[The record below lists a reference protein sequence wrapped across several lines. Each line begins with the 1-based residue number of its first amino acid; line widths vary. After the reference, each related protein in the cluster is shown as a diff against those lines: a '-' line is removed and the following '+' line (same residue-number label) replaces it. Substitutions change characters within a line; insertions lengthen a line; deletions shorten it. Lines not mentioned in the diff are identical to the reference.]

1 MDLEIV
7 YALLGIL
14 ILVVVIVLTLRSG
27 SKQHVQSKSQKRD
40 QILNEYE
47 KELQESLEPIKG
59 DKKLYV
65 EKKSELLKKLS
76 SELSRNIF
84 FDGSEIR
91 EIILYLSKKY

>member
-1 MDLEIV
+1 MDSEIV

-14 ILVVVIVLTLRSG
+14 ALVVVIALTLRTG
-27 SKQHVQSKSQKRD
+27 SKQKVQSKNKKRV
-40 QILNEYE
+40 QILKEYE
-47 KELQESLEPIKG
+47 KQMQESLEPIK
-59 DKKLYV
+59 DNKELYV

-84 FDGSEIR
+84 FDGNEIK